1 MGILAPLIRPA
12 QHEGSP
18 PRAGFVGTN
27 QGEMMPTIKLSL
39 SIGYGNAMRKEE
51 EDIDDEFWA
60 SMTEKEREEYVDE
73 LAQDWADGYIEISA
87 KVEE

>member
-1 MGILAPLIRPA
+1 
-12 QHEGSP
+12 
-18 PRAGFVGTN
+18 
-27 QGEMMPTIKLSL
+27 MPTIKLSL